1 MRSFV
6 AACVMTVV
14 VAACGGAA
22 TPPASSI
29 AATTSSAPATAAAA
43 TAAAATAAAG
53 TATGKLNVTLSGG
66 LTGTLTEVKSVGLC
80 TDPTKT
86 AGGYAASFSSA
97 LGAVPYS
104 FQVGVGASYKGPGT
118 YPTGGDVM
126 VSVRG
131 ATIREIW
138 DAAPGGT
145 LTVAAD
151 GSGSVDTDLKS
162 ATGAPIVHAKGTFSC
177 KR

>member
-6 AACVMTVV
+6 AACLMTVV

-43 TAAAATAAAG
+43 ATQAAAG
-53 TATGKLNVTLSGG
+53 AATGKLNVTLSGG
-66 LTGTLTEVKSVGLC
+66 LTGTLSEVKSVGLC

-86 AGGYAASFSSA
+86 AGGYAASFSTA